1 MANENEFSPDDIHSA
16 MLAQLVMMFTSA
28 TLQHLGKLV
37 NPATHKAEINLEA
50 AQASIDMLDMLEV
63 KTRGNLKP
71 DESRMLKESLT
82 QLQLN
87 YVETQQAAGTSP
99 APTPAPASA
108 ASEPPASSAPA
119 AAPGDVQTPSAGDD
133 KQPKFHKKY

>member
-1 MANENEFSPDDIHSA
+1 MAQDEEFSPDELHSA

-37 NPATHKAEINLEA
+37 NPATNKAEINLEA
-50 AQASIDMLDMLEV
+50 AQANIDMLDMLAA

-71 DESRMLKESLT
+71 EEERLLKESLT

-87 YVETQQAAGTSP
+87 FVETLQSAGAQPEAAP
-99 APTPAPASA
+99 ATPPPASA
-108 ASEPPASSAPA
+108 PAPEAKTPPPGEIQAP
-119 AAPGDVQTPSAGDD
+119 PPGDD

>member
-1 MANENEFSPDDIHSA
+1 MANENEFSLDDIHSA

-37 NPATHKAEINLEA
+37 NPATNKAEINLDA

-71 DESRMLKESLT
+71 DEARMLKESLT
-82 QLQLN
+82 QLKLN
-87 YVETQQAAGTSP
+87 YVETQQSAGAQP
-99 APTPAPASA
+99 APGAAPAASA
-108 ASEPPASSAPA
+108 PPSASAPA
-119 AAPGDVQTPSAGDD
+119 AAPGDIKAPPAGDD